1 MTSIDRYDVT
11 QGDSMGKRH
20 VMNELHADVL
30 GMAVD
35 VAGTT
40 EPIDAHQLSRS
51 LNQKVKK
58 SATDPESIASKKAQ
72 DKKSATD
79 PESIAT
85 PSSLVNGAVGL
96 FSTAID
102 AVATTFG
109 IRKKDDHQLHQLKS
123 QSKQQKGDLIN
134 LKGAINTAQSEAFLG
149 GSDALKQTARAKE
162 NQYVD
167 DQTSLNADNQTV
179 QDRIQTIESKGH
191 Y

>member
-1 MTSIDRYDVT
+1 
-11 QGDSMGKRH
+11 MGPW
-20 VMNELHADVL
+20 
-30 GMAVD
+30 GF
-35 VAGTT
+35 
-40 EPIDAHQLSRS
+40 
-51 LNQKVKK
+51 
-58 SATDPESIASKKAQ
+58 
-72 DKKSATD
+72 
-79 PESIAT
+79 
-85 PSSLVNGAVGL
+85 

>member
-1 MTSIDRYDVT
+1 MTSIDQYDVA
-11 QGDSMGKRH
+11 QGESIGKRH

-35 VAGTT
+35 IAGTT
-40 EPIDAHQLSRS
+40 ETFDADQFSRNLDS
-51 LNQKVKK
+51 KVKK
-58 SATDPESIASKKAQ
+58 TSKEENGFKDQKNNSNSKDAQ
-72 DKKSATD
+72 LSMA
-79 PESIAT
+79 
-85 PSSLVNGAVGL
+85 NGI
-96 FSTAID
+96 FSTVID

-109 IRKKDDHQLHQLKS
+109 IRKKDAYQLHQLKS
-123 QSKQQKGDLIN
+123 QSKQQKGDLLN
-134 LKGAINTAQSEAFLG
+134 LKGAINTAQSDALVG
-149 GSDALKQTARAKE
+149 GNNALKQTARAKE